1 MQIIWNE
8 EAAARLK
15 STHTVLE
22 LETFEIE
29 GELRKT
35 YCVVPADKI
44 PLAEL
49 PQLPN
54 YIQLH
59 EGFIK
64 ALKEANY
71 SLCRDITEHLM
82 GKFGGEVDSF
92 YQVIIERIDKNQT
105 IEKTDG

>member
-8 EAAARLK
+8 EAAEKLK
-15 STHTVLE
+15 NSHTVLE

-29 GELRKT
+29 GQSKTT

-49 PQLPN
+49 PHLPN
-54 YIQLH
+54 YVQLH

-64 ALKEANY
+64 ALKENDHK
-71 SLCRDITEHLM
+71 LCLDITEHLM
-82 GKFGGEVDSF
+82 GKFGGEMDSF
-92 YQVIIERIDKNQT
+92 YEIILDRIGKNQT
-105 IEKTDG
+105 LSENQR

>member
-8 EAAARLK
+8 EAAAKLK

-22 LETFEIE
+22 LEAFEIE
-29 GELRKT
+29 GQMRTT

-59 EGFIK
+59 EGFIT
-64 ALKEANY
+64 ALKEQNY
-71 SLCRDITEHLM
+71 RLCSDITEHLM
-82 GKFGGEVDSF
+82 GKFGGEMDSF
-92 YQVIIERIDKNQT
+92 YQVVLERIDKNQHN
-105 IEKTDG
+105 EKTDG